1 MRKISNEAKQAFE
14 ERRRF
19 KKGNTKVVAA
29 LDVCIMYLFG
39 HEIIREDH
47 EGFKITIAGHNTRTT
62 RDRLSAF
69 INVRSIKGQLVINN
83 KYPWDG
89 KWLNLTDLENGNNKS
104 SL

>member
-39 HEIIREDH
+39 HEIIREDY
-47 EGFKITIAGHNTRTT
+47 EGLKITIAGHNTRTT

-69 INVRSIKGQLVINN
+69 INIRNVKGQLVIDN

-89 KWLNLTDLENGNNKS
+89 KWLNLNDIKDGYYQNTL
-104 SL
+104 